1 MNEQGFSDF
10 KKRLIAS
17 SIAVPV
23 VVFLIFFSP
32 LLWVQYLVV
41 LTVAFLAFFASRE
54 WMHLAEAKGYHLPKA
69 LFPLVMVCQVIAFYA
84 AFTIQKP
91 LLALLF
97 FFFAFLALFLFHFKK
112 TEGALS
118 EVALCNLGLIY
129 LAFPLGLLL
138 AILYGIPLHQEGRWW
153 VGYLIVVTKMTDT
166 AAYFIG
172 KRFGKRKFSPV
183 ISPKK
188 TLEGAIGG
196 FLAAVITS
204 LLFSLF
210 SEKNIFDLSFGTALL
225 LGGILGVFSQ
235 VGDLSESLLK
245 RDAKVKD
252 SSTLPGF
259 GGVLDTVDSLLLNI
273 PILFFFLFLRG

>member
-10 KKRLIAS
+10 KKRLLAS
-17 SIAVPV
+17 AIAVPV
-23 VVFLIFFSP
+23 AALLILFSP
-32 LLWVQYLVV
+32 IPWMQYLVV
-41 LTVAFLAFFASRE
+41 LAVSFLAFFASRE
-54 WMHLAEAKGYHLPKA
+54 WIHLAEAKRYFLPKT
-69 LFPLVMVCQVIAFYA
+69 LFPLLMVCQVIAFYA
-84 AFTIQKP
+84 AFTVGKP
-91 LLALLF
+91 LLSLLF

-118 EVALCNLGLIY
+118 EVALCSLGLVY
-129 LAFPLGLLL
+129 LAVPLGLLR
-138 AILYGIPLHQEGRWW
+138 AILYGIPLHQEGRWG
-153 VGYLIVVTKMTDT
+153 VGYLLVVTKMTDT

-172 KRFGKRKFSPV
+172 KRFGKHKFSPV

-188 TLEGAIGG
+188 TLEGAAAG
-196 FLAAVITS
+196 FIAAVLTS

-210 SEKNIFDLSFGTALL
+210 SKEDVFFLPLGTALL
-225 LGGILGVFSQ
+225 LGAVLGVFSQ

-259 GGVLDTVDSLLLNI
+259 GGILDTLDSLLLNI